1 MQKEKSK
8 TEIRH
13 EKIRGMLIANDLVTV
28 AEFCQ
33 ALDCS
38 EATIR
43 NDLRYLE
50 ELGLLKRSFGGAVAN
65 GKTALY
71 SNMNMRSVAYRK
83 EKESIAAYIVKHIL
97 SSGQTIILD
106 SGSTAVE
113 IAKKILESSL
123 ELTVLTNSFAAA
135 SLLTNSDKIKLYMAS
150 GCYDERSA
158 SFHDELSQA
167 LFETMRA
174 DICFLGVN
182 GVSHEAGF
190 TISGH
195 EEASIKQAMIR
206 CSQKCIVPADTSKL
220 GKIGLKIICSLT
232 DVDTLICDTD
242 NGDGELDLLKSA
254 GLNVVFADHG

>member
-1 MQKEKSK
+1 MYKEKSK

-50 ELGLLKRSFGGAVAN
+50 EEGLLKRSFGGAVAN

-71 SNMNMRSVAYRK
+71 SNINMRSIAHKK
-83 EKESIAAYIVKHIL
+83 EKESISGYIVNNVL

-106 SGSTAVE
+106 SGSTSVE
-113 IAKKILESSL
+113 IAKSIIESPL
-123 ELTVLTNSFAAA
+123 ELTILTNSFPAA
-135 SLLTNSDKIKLYMAS
+135 SILTHSDKIKLYMAC
-150 GCYDERSA
+150 GCYDNRSA
-158 SFHDELSQA
+158 SFHDELSQV

-174 DICFLGVN
+174 DICFLGIN
-182 GVSHEAGF
+182 GVSHDAGF

-206 CSQKCIVPADTSKL
+206 CSQRCIVPADTSKL
-220 GKIGLKIICSLT
+220 GKIGLKIICGISE
-232 DVDTLICDTD
+232 VDTLICDT
-242 NGDGELDLLKSA
+242 NSGNNELNLLKSA
-254 GLNVVFADHG
+254 GLNVVFADQ